1 MNVTPMM
8 EDVIP
13 LVLIL
18 LVVII
23 VHVILDM
30 NWTMINTLVMVSEL
44 LQ

>member
-30 NWTMINTLVMVSEL
+30 NWTMINTLAMVSEL
-44 LQ
+44 S

>member
-1 MNVTPMM
+1 MNVIPVM

-30 NWTMINTLVMVSEL
+30 NWTMINTLVMVSKL
-44 LQ
+44 L